1 MTIGALV
8 AGTVPQSVL
17 PAAAAAV
24 RHLTT
29 VEASDVAVVNGSAR
43 VTVRFSAEDECVQRI
58 ANQAI
63 ESTRKI
69 AEVLTWG
76 VTRRNGARW
85 TRVP

>member
-8 AGTVPQSVL
+8 AGTAPQSVL
-17 PAAAAAV
+17 PAAVAAV
-24 RHLTT
+24 RQLTT

-43 VTVRFSAEDECVQRI
+43 VTVRFSAEDESVQRI